1 MYRYTTT
8 TDGCKT
14 RRFRSEW
21 PIFREFRSRVERR
34 FMADYSPANLG
45 AKFAREPG
53 WLALPARGR
62 QGSLRSRKRSGETI
76 RLDRPMTAEGDFRL

>member
-1 MYRYTTT
+1 
-8 TDGCKT
+8 
-14 RRFRSEW
+14 
-21 PIFREFRSRVERR
+21 
-34 FMADYSPANLG
+34 MADYSPANLG